1 MSNSTVPSKA
11 SRRRLWP
18 VVVFGVVA
26 VLVIAWTALWFY
38 AAAQAKTEFSAWR
51 ERERQAGRQQDCA
64 SLSVGGYPLAVKVHC
79 AGADLEMQELPG
91 YRLALPSA
99 AGGIEVYDPRLM
111 SGEITGP
118 LTISQRGGGVD
129 YSANW
134 NVGQARLRGVPPQFG
149 SATLLFDDLSV
160 RDRVS
165 GGNGPVLAA
174 RRFEAEGRRAVGS
187 HADARAVEIVM
198 KIRNAIAEK
207 IHPALATPV
216 DADVSMVAY
225 GLDDLQRKPL
235 PVLLRQWQARG
246 GAVEITRAR
255 IQQDEVIAVGT
266 GAVRL
271 TERGDLDGNFQVT
284 IVGIDKMLK
293 RLNLEQLMSEGQVGT
308 ALNALDQLIPGL
320 GAMARR
326 SAAPGLV
333 AMLGHRSEL
342 EGKPATTLSL
352 RFVEGRVFLGP
363 VPAGTVPP
371 LF

>member
-1 MSNSTVPSKA
+1 MSNSALPSRA

-18 VVVFGVVA
+18 VVVLGLVAALAVV
-26 VLVIAWTALWFY
+26 WTALWFY

-64 SLSVGGYPLAVKVHC
+64 SLSVGGYPLGIKVRC
-79 AGADLEMQELPG
+79 AGGDFETQELPG
-91 YRLALPSA
+91 YRLALQSA
-99 AGGIEVYDPRLM
+99 AGGVEIYDPKLM
-111 SGEITGP
+111 TSELTGP
-118 LTISQRGGGVD
+118 PTISQRATGIE
-129 YSANW
+129 YSVSW
-134 NVGQARLRGVPPQFG
+134 NVGQASMRGLPQVG
-149 SATLLFDDLSV
+149 SGTVLFDDLSV
-160 RDRVS
+160 RDRAS
-165 GGNGPVLAA
+165 GGNEPVLGA

-198 KIRNAIAEK
+198 KIRQAVAEK
-207 IHPALATPV
+207 IHPALATPA
-216 DADVSMVAY
+216 DADVTMVAY
-225 GLDDLQRKPL
+225 GIDDLQRKPL
-235 PVLLRQWQARG
+235 PELLRQWQAHG

-255 IQQDEVIAVGT
+255 LQQDDVIAAGT
-266 GAVRL
+266 GALRL
-271 TERGDLDGNFQVT
+271 TEHGNLDGNFQVT
-284 IVGIDKMLK
+284 MVNIDKMLK

-308 ALNALDQLIPGL
+308 ALNALDQLMPGL

-326 SAAPGLV
+326 SAAPGLL